1 MNKDIQ
7 LQAEKL
13 NIKHRR
19 KQLWYKILSVPVCI
33 VVFITTYAMILP
45 AITLETTPDTY
56 CGMEEHIHSDE
67 CYEKPGVPE
76 HKAIK
81 CTAEEKLG
89 EGEYLIHKHDTF
101 CFNDSGELICNL
113 AEQEEHTHTDEC
125 YTDGKLV
132 CTKTKGIAHQHTD
145 ECIVTVPATEPENLI
160 CQKTVHKHTAQC
172 FEKPVS
178 TSAESSAELT
188 GTETRPTYADYVA
201 TSDAITQKKTW
212 TGTSTTINMTAT
224 SDKSTSQIESE
235 LTGLDTE
242 DGKII
247 TDKSVVYGKDDYGV
261 FDSSSYSDTT
271 FSVTLSALG
280 QQYEDVIQKKYHTP
294 LDVVFVLD
302 TSGSMVCTPKTVTSG
317 NRTSYTYDTYSDRAE
332 SAITTL
338 NELARYVMELNGDNR
353 FGIATFSAYHASYN
367 TFDSRELLPIGSYSN
382 AKTNDILSFTKLY
395 SESGASGTN
404 LAGNYFYSSVSVNTA
419 VSGTSE
425 NKTYFYGGTYT
436 TAGYYQANQ
445 MLQNSNGTYVDRDGV
460 TVQRTPIVIFITD
473 GCTTFHSNGSNK
485 YEYNSSFTGGGS
497 TMTQDDAFYGILSGY
512 HYKQQIINRYSKG
525 KFYTIGVGQEAL
537 TADMQATLNPN
548 AETVNAMSSTY
559 STVKSNLL
567 NGNNFP
573 TNYRSMYG
581 TEYSFCDGTYTSE
594 NFDPALVDK
603 LKQYIA
609 ENAGEF
615 IYRQSQDNRN
625 DVQFV
630 DIIGSGMEIK
640 SDLVLRYAGQNY
652 TMTLDQK
659 SGVYRYS
666 GNDTVKPNALSE
678 QEYKL
683 SEITARVETNADGN
697 QQVTWMIPAA
707 LLPEYTHSRSSNWY
721 YEMLPVRLLYQ
732 VGLTAEE
739 ETKVKSMA
747 NGAAPLTYYT
757 NAYDTETDNAIA
769 TITPAE
775 DQSNAV
781 ENSYYTDFTGE
792 IKYKTEE
799 ANATT
804 TRATYRDASA
814 VDENK
819 QVTIVLGNNGKLVF
833 ATNQVDTSSEKTAF
847 RVQKLWKDQSGNTL
861 TDTSLLPDYIT
872 AIIMANGVP
881 YTSCALNAANGW
893 EYTFD
898 DLPTKM
904 DDGSTITWS
913 ADEESVPAG
922 FDKTGLS
929 HIGASWVDASSIE
942 DGTTYVIY
950 ANGSYAYNASGS
962 NSAISTTISDNTK
975 WVAVKQSDGT
985 FRLRNV
991 ATGNYLG
998 MYRTRGWQGYTY
1010 YLNVGAGTESDVYY
1024 NWTITKGTNNTYT
1037 IYQANLRRYLQLTS
1051 SGLWIQS
1058 YSSSLYFR
1066 TYEPSTYVITN
1077 TENPYVDLTVQKI
1090 VNASNTDGTF
1100 DIEVTYVTPAGE
1112 TVTKTLSLENNG
1124 TGTVEN
1130 IPVNSQVTVKELSHD
1145 GYTVTIKRKNNKL
1158 LASGDTYTFKI
1169 TNDTNIVVHNTTS
1182 VILPETGSVGI
1193 MFFIYGGMSAMLIA
1207 VMAGLILRRRVRKE
1221 GD

>member
-19 KQLWYKILSVPVCI
+19 KQLWYRILSVPVCI

-56 CGMEEHIHSDE
+56 CGMEEHVHSDQ
-67 CYEKPGVPE
+67 CYEQPGVPE

-81 CTAEEKLG
+81 CTAEEKLA

-125 YTDGKLV
+125 YKDGKLV
-132 CTKTKGIAHQHTD
+132 CTKTKGIAHQHTE
-145 ECIVTVPATEPENLI
+145 ECIVTVPATEPKNLI
-160 CQKTVHKHTAQC
+160 CQKTVHKHTAEC
-172 FEKPVS
+172 FEKPLS
-178 TSAESSAELT
+178 TSAESSATLT

-317 NRTSYTYDTYSDRAE
+317 NRTTYTYDTYSDRAE

-353 FGIATFSAYHASYN
+353 FGIATFSAYHSSYN

-473 GCTTFHSNGSNK
+473 GCTTYHSGGSNS
-485 YEYNSSFTGGGS
+485 YEYSSNFTGGGS
-497 TMTQDDAFYGILSGY
+497 QMTQDDAYYGILSGY

-525 KFYTIGVGQEAL
+525 KMYTIGVGQEAL

-573 TNYRSMYG
+573 TAYRSMYG

-640 SDLVLRYAGQNY
+640 SNLVLRYAGQNY
-652 TMTLDQK
+652 TMTLDTA
-659 SGVYRYS
+659 SGIYRYS
-666 GNDTVKPNALSE
+666 GNETVKPNALSE

-683 SEITARVETNADGN
+683 SQITARVETNEDGN

-721 YEMLPVRLLYQ
+721 YEMLPVRLIYQ

-739 ETKVKSMA
+739 ETKVKSMTD
-747 NGAAPLTYYT
+747 GSTPLTYYT
-757 NAYDTETDNAIA
+757 NAYDLETDNAIA

-792 IKYKTEE
+792 IKYKSED

-804 TRATYRDASA
+804 TRATYREASA
-814 VDENK
+814 VDDNK

-833 ATNQVDTSSEKTAF
+833 ATNQVDENSEKTSF
-847 RVQKLWKDQSGNTL
+847 RVQKLWKNQAGETL

-881 YTSCALNAANGW
+881 YTSCALNAANNW
-893 EYTFD
+893 KYTFD

-904 DDGSTITWS
+904 EDGSTITWS
-913 ADEESVPAG
+913 ADEESVPTG

-929 HIGASWVDASSIE
+929 HIGASWETVTELE
-942 DGTTYVIY
+942 DGKVYAFAVSGRY
-950 ANGSYAYNASGS
+950 LYNANGYTSVSV
-962 NSAISTTISDNTK
+962 TTSFSDNAK
-975 WVAVKQSDGT
+975 WQAVKQSDGT
-985 FRLRNV
+985 FMLKNV
-991 ATGNYLG
+991 ASGYYLG
-998 MYRTRGWQGYTY
+998 VYRRSYYGNSY
-1010 YLNVGAGTESDVYY
+1010 YLYANSGSSSNYSYTWQLESGGLY
-1024 NWTITKGTNNTYT
+1024 NTGYS
-1037 IYQANLRRYLQLTS
+1037 RYVSISTS
-1051 SGLWIQS
+1051 SVSLSS
-1058 YSSSLYFR
+1058 YASTVNTT
-1066 TYEPSTYVITN
+1066 TYSPSTYVITN
-1077 TENPYVDLTVQKI
+1077 TENPYVNLEVQKLI
-1090 VNASNTDGTF
+1090 NASNTDGKF
-1100 DIEVTYVTPAGE
+1100 NIEVSYVTSAGE
-1112 TVTKTLSLENNG
+1112 TVTKTLSLGNNEK
-1124 TGTVEN
+1124 GTVEN
-1130 IPVNSQVTVKELSHD
+1130 IPINSQVTVKELSHD
-1145 GYTVTIKRKNNKL
+1145 GYTVTIKRKNKL

-1169 TNDTNIVVHNTTS
+1169 TDDTSIAVHNTTS

-1193 MFFIYGGMSAMLIA
+1193 MFFIYGGLSAMLIA

>member
-19 KQLWYKILSVPVCI
+19 KQLWYRILSVPVCI

-125 YTDGKLV
+125 YKDGKLV

-160 CQKTVHKHTAQC
+160 CQKTVHKHTAKC

-201 TSDAITQKKTW
+201 TSDAISQKKTW

-294 LDVVFVLD
+294 LDVVFILD
-302 TSGSMVCTPKTVTSG
+302 TSGSMICES
-317 NRTSYTYDTYSDRAE
+317 SYTTYSNRAE
-332 SAITTL
+332 NAIATL
-338 NELARYVMELNGDNR
+338 NELARYVMQLNSENR
-353 FGIATFSAYHASYN
+353 FGIATFSSSATNYN
-367 TFDSRELLPIGSYSN
+367 NFDSRALLPIGSYTNATSN
-382 AKTNDILSFTKLY
+382 NILAFEKKTASDSTYYY
-395 SESGASGTN
+395 SN
-404 LAGNYFYSSVSVNTA
+404 VKVNTS
-419 VSGTSE
+419 VSGTSSE
-425 NKTYFYGGTYT
+425 NVTYFYGATYT
-436 TAGYYQANQ
+436 TSGYYQAYQ
-445 MLQNSNGTYVDRDGV
+445 MLNSTDGTYVNRDGV
-460 TVQRTPIVIFITD
+460 TVQRMPVVILITD

-485 YEYNSSFTGGGS
+485 YEYSSSSTGGGS
-497 TMTQDDAFYGILSGY
+497 SMTVDDAFYGILSGY
-512 HYKQQIINRYSKG
+512 HYKQQIINRYSKA
-525 KFYTIGVGQEAL
+525 KLYTVGIGSDA
-537 TADMQATLNPN
+537 TSADMQATLNPN

-573 TNYRSMYG
+573 YNYRSQYG
-581 TEYSFCDGTYTSE
+581 TEYQFCDGTYTSE

-707 LLPEYTHSRSSNWY
+707 LLPEYTHSRLSNWY

-739 ETKVKSMA
+739 ETKVKSMTD
-747 NGAAPLTYYT
+747 GSAPLTYYT
-757 NAYDTETDNAIA
+757 NAYDAETDNAIA

-804 TRATYRDASA
+804 TRATYREASA

-833 ATNQVDTSSEKTAF
+833 ATNQVDTSSEKTSF

-893 EYTFD
+893 KYTFD

-904 DDGSTITWS
+904 EDGSTITWS
-913 ADEESVPAG
+913 ADEESVPTG
-922 FDKTGLS
+922 FDKTGVS
-929 HIGASWVDASSIE
+929 HIGASWETVTALE
-942 DGTTYVIY
+942 DGQVY
-950 ANGSYAYNASGS
+950 AFAVSGRYLYNASNYTS
-962 NSAISTTISDNTK
+962 VSVTTTFNDYAK
-975 WVAVKQSDGT
+975 WQAEKQSDGT
-985 FRLRNV
+985 FKLKNV
-991 ATGNYLG
+991 ATG
-998 MYRTRGWQGYTY
+998 
-1010 YLNVGAGTESDVYY
+1010 
-1024 NWTITKGTNNTYT
+1024 
-1037 IYQANLRRYLQLTS
+1037 RYLATYKYGRNYYMNANTS
-1051 SGLWIQS
+1051 SAIGYSYTWELRSGGLYNIGNS
-1058 YSSSLYFR
+1058 RYVSISSSSASLSEYAS
-1066 TYEPSTYVITN
+1066 TINTTTLAPSTYVITN

-1090 VNASNTDGTF
+1090 INASNTDGTF

-1112 TVTKTLSLENNG
+1112 TVTKTFSLENNG
-1124 TGTVEN
+1124 TGTVEQ
-1130 IPVNSQVTVKELSHD
+1130 IPINSQVTIKELSHD
-1145 GYTVTIKRKNNKL
+1145 GYTVTIKRKNKL

-1169 TNDTNIVVHNTTS
+1169 TDDTNIDVHNTTS
-1182 VILPETGSVGI
+1182 IILPETGSVGI